1 MQLIADYYSFAS
13 PTVTGQ
19 WRVQVD
25 GKAWQLGFRGGELVY
40 FEAQD
45 LEYDLLSF
53 LHDISALSDSN
64 LSVLRSFKSSGREI
78 DQVLGELLGGAD
90 ELLSLRR
97 KHALHETG
105 RLLCMDATRADFSD
119 LAPQTKQGLG
129 IEALALPYIAFR
141 LQPPE
146 QLLGVLEPCRQRCYR
161 LSRNP
166 KIPVAGLQLDKEAL
180 SVAKEF
186 TKPKVLNQLI
196 NGSRSGADALV
207 AYATFLTLVGCEML
221 TEAEPIEDNE
231 PAETTP
237 QQSAA
242 PVERIRPPSMNS
254 GPRTQSEGIARM
266 PTGVSA
272 QPPAPA
278 GGFERVSTGG
288 FERAPT
294 GEAPPIAEET
304 SAVEEV
310 IEPVDDLGPPT
321 LGQTDATVALFL
333 DAIDS
338 RLLTDAETMLDRLD
352 VHEDQRAILVDY
364 LAANNPRSLD
374 PGAAMTAALAGLQ
387 NFTEAHPD
395 DHLGPLLLS
404 RIYQGADNPA
414 LARVFAQQAQRLGGH
429 TEEVIQWKLD

>member
-1 MQLIADYYSFAS
+1 M
-13 PTVTGQ
+13 
-19 WRVQVD
+19 
-25 GKAWQLGFRGGELVY
+25 
-40 FEAQD
+40 
-45 LEYDLLSF
+45 
-53 LHDISALSDSN
+53 
-64 LSVLRSFKSSGREI
+64 LRSFKSSGREI
-78 DQVLGELLGGAD
+78 DQVLAELLGGAD

-119 LAPQTKQGLG
+119 LAPQNTQGLG
-129 IEALALPYIAFR
+129 LEALALPYIALR
-141 LQPPE
+141 LQPPQ
-146 QLLGVLEPCRQRCYR
+146 QLLDVLEPCRARCYR

-186 TKPKVLNQLI
+186 TRPKVLNNLI
-196 NGSRSGADALV
+196 NGPRSGADALV
-207 AYATFLTLVGCEML
+207 AYATFLTLLGCEML
-221 TEAEPIEDNE
+221 TEADPIESDE
-231 PAETTP
+231 QRSSTEDT
-237 QQSAA
+237 SAA

-254 GPRTQSEGIARM
+254 LPRTLSESVERM
-266 PTGVSA
+266 PTGISA
-272 QPPAPA
+272 QPPSSP
-278 GGFERVSTGG
+278 GTFERVSTGG

-294 GEAPPIAEET
+294 GEAPPIAEEIP
-304 SAVEEV
+304 AVEE
-310 IEPVDDLGPPT
+310 PPAAVVESSEDVAPPS

-338 RLLTDAETMLDRLD
+338 RLLTDAETMLNRLD
-352 VHEDQRAILVDY
+352 VHEDRRAILVDY

-374 PGAAMTAALAGLQ
+374 PGAAMIAALDGLQ

-404 RIYQGADNPA
+404 RIYNGADNPA

-429 TEEVIQWKLD
+429 TEEVLQWKLD